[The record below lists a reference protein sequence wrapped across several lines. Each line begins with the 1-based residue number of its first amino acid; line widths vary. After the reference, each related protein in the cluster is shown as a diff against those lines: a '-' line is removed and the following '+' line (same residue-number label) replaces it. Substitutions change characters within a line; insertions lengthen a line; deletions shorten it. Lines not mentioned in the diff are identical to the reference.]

1 MQDCHE
7 HIHELKYIQHQLLN
21 SEDKETK
28 HVQAQLKRL
37 HPLLLK
43 NQPHKKKVLKLSHE
57 PVDVVLTS
65 LPYYQFVIFES
76 VLHLKYKPVNQGVL
90 VRTTSLYDIV
100 NIRSYKDLLIPLSGA
115 SSMNIDLEDIV
126 AGMKRCHLIELL
138 DRLYG
143 DAFPFYYRIVDGLR
157 EKNPQLIKKIS
168 EKVFELYPHQ
178 LLNATESYDIE
189 IVFKEVRKGKVNAYL
204 SLPDFKGTR
213 FQYRKETIPTAMQP
227 YVAATLVQLAK
238 PYFVPHAKV
247 LDPFVG
253 SGVLL
258 IERNTEKETQFS
270 MGIDIYGK
278 GIEIARKHAKN
289 ANQTIYFVQKDVMRF
304 VNHEM
309 FDEVITDMPTLAQMK
324 NEVLLKELYDRF
336 FERLKRLVRPGGYIF
351 LYTSEIALIR
361 KNLRLHEGY
370 LALEEHYEIPR
381 GKNMFYFF
389 IIRMKKN
396 YNE

>member
-1 MQDCHE
+1 MDLIRGIKNNENIRESLIELKNDIHVAQKIKSDLELKDKLIELLTHEDPKVRKNSASLLGYYSNVFDVLFHAYLQEKTEYVKEAYLKGMSMQDCHE

-238 PYFVPHAKV
+238 PYFVSRCCISS
-247 LDPFVG
+247 L
-253 SGVLL
+253 
-258 IERNTEKETQFS
+258 
-270 MGIDIYGK
+270 
-278 GIEIARKHAKN
+278 
-289 ANQTIYFVQKDVMRF
+289 
-304 VNHEM
+304 
-309 FDEVITDMPTLAQMK
+309 
-324 NEVLLKELYDRF
+324 
-336 FERLKRLVRPGGYIF
+336 
-351 LYTSEIALIR
+351 
-361 KNLRLHEGY
+361 
-370 LALEEHYEIPR
+370 
-381 GKNMFYFF
+381 
-389 IIRMKKN
+389 
-396 YNE
+396 